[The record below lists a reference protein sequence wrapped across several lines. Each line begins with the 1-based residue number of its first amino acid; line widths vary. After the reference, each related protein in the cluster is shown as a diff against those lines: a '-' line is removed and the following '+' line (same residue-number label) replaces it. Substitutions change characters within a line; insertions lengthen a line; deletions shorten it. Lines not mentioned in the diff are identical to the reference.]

1 MTGQATIDGAD
12 LYTTYGVTITE
23 NGYNALVAFAPMKRP
38 ELNDWQEENGIEL
51 DLSAPKLDTRELN
64 MSFVGSNKAGI
75 DSFITA
81 LITGA
86 YHTFVFSEIGQ
97 TCSLRL
103 ITQSNR
109 QVTGTME
116 TFNLTFADD
125 YPLSGYTYVAPAST
139 GVAIAQTGY
148 TLDGKSLADYGCYV
162 MEGSEAEIRKSPT
175 VKKNLTTNLLSQSGA
190 TYDPTTVK
198 FSAKDTTINLTLL
211 ATSLAAF
218 WKNYKAL
225 LYDLSKAGL
234 RTFASATGGSHSCYY
249 SGASV
254 SKFSPNTARI
264 YCDFS
269 ITLVFTT

>member
-12 LYTTYGVTITE
+12 LYTTYGITITE
-23 NGYNALVAFAPMKRP
+23 NGYNGLVAYASMKKP
-38 ELNDWQEENGIEL
+38 EFNDWQEENGIEV
-51 DLSAPKLDTRELN
+51 DLTAPKLDTREFSI
-64 MSFVGSNKAGI
+64 SFVCSSKASI

-81 LITGA
+81 LSTGA
-86 YHTFVFSEIGQ
+86 YHTFVFNEIGQ
-97 TCSLRL
+97 TYSIRMV
-103 ITQSNR
+103 TQSNR

-125 YPLSGYTYVAPAST
+125 YPLNGYIYLAPAST

-148 TLDGKSLADYGCYV
+148 TLDGKSLADYGVYV
-162 MEGSEAEIRKSPT
+162 MEGSEAEIRKNPT
-175 VKKNLTTNLLSQSGA
+175 VKKNLTINLLNQVGA

-198 FSAKDTTINLTLL
+198 FSAKDTTINLTIL
-211 ATSLAAF
+211 ATSLTAF

-225 LYDLSKAGL
+225 LYDLSKAGA
-234 RTFASATGGSHSCYY
+234 RTFASTTGGSHTCYY
-249 SGASV
+249 SSASV
-254 SKFSPNTARI
+254 SKFSPLTARI